1 MTQTKK
7 PSATDP
13 RVPLPSAHA
22 DARGAIQ
29 PIVEGGIHS
38 IQVITSKK
46 DTVRAN
52 HYHKEDSHFMYVV
65 SGAFQYYW
73 RPAGDKAPPQ
83 SLRVPAGQMVHTP
96 PLVEHAVH
104 FLEDTV
110 FLNITSEARDQ
121 STYEADIVRVKLFAL
136 EDKADGDHAGR

>member
-1 MTQTKK
+1 MNQRN
-7 PSATDP
+7 PSSPQAADP
-13 RVPLPSAHA
+13 LVPLLAAFA

-29 PIVEGGIHS
+29 PLVEGGIHS
-38 IQVITSKK
+38 IQVITSKR

-52 HYHKEDSHFMYVV
+52 HYHKEDSHYMYVV

-73 RPAGDKAPPQ
+73 RAAGDTAAPR
-83 SLRVPAGQMVHTP
+83 SVRVPAGQMVRTP

-121 STYEADIVRVKLFAL
+121 ATYESDVVRVQLFSL
-136 EDKADGDHAGR
+136 EDHARP